1 MSITATE
8 LKIIL
13 ENIYYYLQKKIFLL
27 QRMEK

>member
-8 LKIIL
+8 LKNNL
-13 ENIYYYLQKKIFLL
+13 ENIYYYLQKKMFLS